1 MLATTDRC
9 SGSGLTCQP
18 GKPVKRLGILF
29 VSRLSLFASTSA
41 SQIDPYRP
49 SCSSQSRRLGI
60 SASPVNGLRVA
71 SLRLVRHRPSP
82 ACAVMNTFFAPAVRP
97 TLTVARWGT
106 AKALGCPRLG
116 YSPVPRLFSESS
128 SRLRAPAFPMDRTS
142 AIHSGS
148 VVISPSQVLHCRAV
162 SFPGFP
168 GSGLLSCDHGLSP
181 GLSTNWEN
189 IEIVK
194 ERV

>member
-128 SRLRAPAFPMDRTS
+128 SRLRAPAFP
-142 AIHSGS
+142 SGS
-148 VVISPSQVLHCRAV
+148 HVSDPQWQCRDLTVA
-162 SFPGFP
+162 SSALPCRQLPRFP
-168 GSGLLSCDHGLSP
+168 
-181 GLSTNWEN
+181 WEWTV
-189 IEIVK
+189 EL
-194 ERV
+194 